1 MTTAFYVSF
10 LVLWVVTIVLFLLV
24 LGLVRSVYD
33 LRRQVGVA
41 VGEPRRAPHFQAPTL
56 DGQVIDTR
64 DIDETPYALLFVTP
78 DCPSCRQAVSSLGPV
93 RKRVG
98 SNIVILCNGRPEDAA
113 RLARIVESEC
123 PLRVGRGR
131 RGRQGVRDH
140 VLTDDG
146 RRRRGGADP
155 QFRRADDQRSAGAG
169 TRRCGR
175 NRFRQERCL
184 RGDWR
189 SPVTAGASPGAAEA
203 DEVYRRIRLVAILVA
218 TLALAVA
225 LAALFVAPGFTLLG
239 VSIALGS
246 TQLAGY

>member
-78 DCPSCRQAVSSLGPV
+78 DCPSCRQAVTSLGPV

-113 RLARIVESEC
+113 RLARIAESDVPFALDE
-123 PLRVGRGR
+123 
-131 RGRQGVRDH
+131 
-140 VLTDDG
+140 
-146 RRRRGGADP
+146 GGAVGKAFGITSSPMTVIVDEEG
-155 QFRRADDQRSAGAG
+155 QIRSFGGLMTSELSEPEPELVVAAGVDSA
-169 TRRCGR
+169 
-175 NRFRQERCL
+175 
-184 RGDWR
+184 RGDA
-189 SPVTAGASPGAAEA
+189 SGATGGRP
-203 DEVYRRIRLVAILVA
+203 
-218 TLALAVA
+218 
-225 LAALFVAPGFTLLG
+225 
-239 VSIALGS
+239 
-246 TQLAGY
+246 

>member
-56 DGQVIDTR
+56 DGRVIDTR

-78 DCPSCRQAVSSLGPV
+78 DCPSCRQAVTSLGPV

-113 RLARIVESEC
+113 RLARIVESD
-123 PLRVGRGR
+123 
-131 RGRQGVRDH
+131 VRFALDE
-140 VLTDDG
+140 
-146 RRRRGGADP
+146 GGAVGKAFGITSSPMTVVVDEEG
-155 QFRRADDQRSAGAG
+155 QIRSFGGLMTSETSEPEPELVVAAGVDSARINASEATG
-169 TRRCGR
+169 GR
-175 NRFRQERCL
+175 
-184 RGDWR
+184 
-189 SPVTAGASPGAAEA
+189 P
-203 DEVYRRIRLVAILVA
+203 
-218 TLALAVA
+218 
-225 LAALFVAPGFTLLG
+225 
-239 VSIALGS
+239 
-246 TQLAGY
+246 

>member
-64 DIDETPYALLFVTP
+64 DIDQTPYALLFVTP
-78 DCPSCRQAVSSLGPV
+78 DCPSCRQAVTSLGPV

-113 RLARIVESEC
+113 RLARVVE
-123 PLRVGRGR
+123 PD
-131 RGRQGVRDH
+131 VRFALDE
-140 VLTDDG
+140 
-146 RRRRGGADP
+146 GGAVGKAFGITSSPMTVVVDEEG
-155 QFRRADDQRSAGAG
+155 QIRSFGGLMTSDLVEPEPELVVAAGVDSA
-169 TRRCGR
+169 
-175 NRFRQERCL
+175 
-184 RGDWR
+184 R
-189 SPVTAGASPGAAEA
+189 SDAS
-203 DEVYRRIRLVAILVA
+203 VA
-218 TLALAVA
+218 TGGR
-225 LAALFVAPGFTLLG
+225 P
-239 VSIALGS
+239 
-246 TQLAGY
+246 

>member
-78 DCPSCRQAVSSLGPV
+78 DCPSCRQAVTSLGPV

-113 RLARIVESEC
+113 RLARIVESD
-123 PLRVGRGR
+123 
-131 RGRQGVRDH
+131 VRFALDE
-140 VLTDDG
+140 
-146 RRRRGGADP
+146 GGAVGKAFGITSSPMTVVVDGEGQIRSFGGLMTSDP
-155 QFRRADDQRSAGAG
+155 PEPEPELVVAAGIGSARSDASGATG
-169 TRRCGR
+169 GR
-175 NRFRQERCL
+175 L
-184 RGDWR
+184 
-189 SPVTAGASPGAAEA
+189 
-203 DEVYRRIRLVAILVA
+203 
-218 TLALAVA
+218 
-225 LAALFVAPGFTLLG
+225 
-239 VSIALGS
+239 
-246 TQLAGY
+246 

>member
-24 LGLVRSVYD
+24 LGLIRSVYD

-78 DCPSCRQAVSSLGPV
+78 DCPSCRQAVTSLGPV

-113 RLARIVESEC
+113 RLAGIVDSD
-123 PLRVGRGR
+123 
-131 RGRQGVRDH
+131 VRFALDE
-140 VLTDDG
+140 
-146 RRRRGGADP
+146 GGAVGKAFGITSSPMTVVVDEEGQIRSFGGLMTSDLVDP
-155 QFRRADDQRSAGAG
+155 EPELVVAAGVDSARSDAPVVIG
-169 TRRCGR
+169 GR
-175 NRFRQERCL
+175 
-184 RGDWR
+184 
-189 SPVTAGASPGAAEA
+189 P
-203 DEVYRRIRLVAILVA
+203 
-218 TLALAVA
+218 
-225 LAALFVAPGFTLLG
+225 
-239 VSIALGS
+239 
-246 TQLAGY
+246 

>member
-78 DCPSCRQAVSSLGPV
+78 DCPSCRQAVTSLGPV

-113 RLARIVESEC
+113 RLARIAESD
-123 PLRVGRGR
+123 
-131 RGRQGVRDH
+131 VRFALDE
-140 VLTDDG
+140 
-146 RRRRGGADP
+146 GGAVGKAFGITSSPMTVIVDEEG
-155 QFRRADDQRSAGAG
+155 QIRSFGGLMTSELSEPEPELVVAAGVDSA
-169 TRRCGR
+169 
-175 NRFRQERCL
+175 
-184 RGDWR
+184 R
-189 SPVTAGASPGAAEA
+189 SDAS
-203 DEVYRRIRLVAILVA
+203 VA
-218 TLALAVA
+218 TGGR
-225 LAALFVAPGFTLLG
+225 P
-239 VSIALGS
+239 
-246 TQLAGY
+246 